1 MALVVLSGVLP
12 NTSSGT
18 SHRITSSNNGQVS
31 FLPLI
36 GLSMLCNLFDGLK
49 IHQICSPSNAIAN
62 VLYLKIILF
71 HYSKGSEEILLKA
84 MNRIF
89 IFMGPLLISLNSKF
103 FICLSLPIRNCWHCF
118 QFFVNLLLYVAS
130 IECLLIFSSCYFDFW
145 TFTRC

>member
-18 SHRITSSNNGQVS
+18 VHRTTSSNNGQVS

-49 IHQICSPSNAIAN
+49 IHQICSPSNEIAN

-130 IECLLIFSSCYFDFW
+130 IERLLIFSSCYFDFW
-145 TFTRC
+145 TFTGC